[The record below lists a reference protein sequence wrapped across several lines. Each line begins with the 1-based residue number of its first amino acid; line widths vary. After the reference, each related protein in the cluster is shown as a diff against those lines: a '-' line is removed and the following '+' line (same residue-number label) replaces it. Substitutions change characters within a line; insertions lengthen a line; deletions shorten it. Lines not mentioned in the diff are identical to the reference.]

1 MGLNQT
7 MTDRPMTHAV
17 LSTTRNW
24 ASSEQLR
31 EGWAQFARRVR
42 REVNPDARYA
52 WFREFTDRDATADW
66 KRTHYHSVWSLD
78 DDEQAARCAEI
89 SNDVWGRITGATSEK
104 AHGWKR
110 VYDAGG
116 LARYI
121 SGLVGHHLKETQMPY
136 EQWRGR
142 RFGTSRGFYAIDT
155 RELDKLA
162 KAIVRDDRLV
172 HHLERD
178 AEADGTPRPRN
189 DRPPLIAPSAGL

>member
-1 MGLNQT
+1 
-7 MTDRPMTHAV
+7 
-17 LSTTRNW
+17 
-24 ASSEQLR
+24 
-31 EGWAQFARRVR
+31 VR

-78 DDEQAARCAEI
+78 DDEQAARCAGI

-172 HHLERD
+172 HHLEREMASD
-178 AEADGTPRPRN
+178 AGIPDGLPIEIWDDVLTDRFEAAKQRPAPRLVR
-189 DRPPLIAPSAGL
+189 LSKSWSW